1 MGAAVTASPWLIPA
15 LMGGMGAVG
24 SALGGGAQGQLKGY
38 GVGSAPPTRMS
49 LDPTLLGQVLAPIEQ
64 VMGIA
69 AGRARQPVTLPGA
82 FAQPNPMY
90 SGGGLPM
97 PIGTTGVDPAL
108 QQPHLMGLQGVNIG
122 KGPLSREYRQYGG
135 VGKKAA
141 WGTVSQ
147 GDPQMP
153 EVGGGMPQL
162 QAALELLGVHRDPMG
177 NLSSG
182 GTDLFTGAGNG
193 GGNGAGNGGGNGTGD
208 SAYRCDPVTER
219 WDENLQTCVPIVF
232 DDPTDTPESDQG
244 GAIDYDDEGYPLPQS
259 GFHQSNQTAS
269 SNCADLEVERQ
280 AQCVAE
286 GGRWIPGSPVSGS
299 GGRPCGGYC
308 Q

>member
-24 SALGGGAQGQLKGY
+24 SALGSGAQGQLKGY

-141 WGTVSQ
+141 WGTVPQ

-162 QAALELLGVHRDPMG
+162 QAALELLGVHSDPMG

-182 GTDLFTGAGNG
+182 GTALFTGADPT
-193 GGNGAGNGGGNGTGD
+193 GGN
-208 SAYRCDPVTER
+208 RCDPVTER
-219 WDENLQTCVPIVF
+219 WDEKLGTCVPLVF
-232 DDPTDTPESDQG
+232 DNGPG
-244 GAIDYDDEGYPLPQS
+244 NDYDDGKDEETRCIDGNGYWCAAT
-259 GFHQSNQTAS
+259 QTCS
-269 SNCADLEVERQ
+269 QDIGD
-280 AQCVAE
+280 CV
-286 GGRWIPGSPVSGS
+286 
-299 GGRPCGGYC
+299 
-308 Q
+308 

>member
-1 MGAAVTASPWLIPA
+1 
-15 LMGGMGAVG
+15 MGGMGAVG
-24 SALGGGAQGQLKGY
+24 SALGSGAQGQLKGY

-122 KGPLSREYRQYGG
+122 KGPLSPEYRQYGG

-141 WGTVSQ
+141 WEPSRKVTPRCQKSAVECRNSRPHWNSWVSIAIPWGT
-147 GDPQMP
+147 
-153 EVGGGMPQL
+153 
-162 QAALELLGVHRDPMG
+162 
-177 NLSSG
+177 
-182 GTDLFTGAGNG
+182 
-193 GGNGAGNGGGNGTGD
+193 
-208 SAYRCDPVTER
+208 
-219 WDENLQTCVPIVF
+219 
-232 DDPTDTPESDQG
+232 
-244 GAIDYDDEGYPLPQS
+244 
-259 GFHQSNQTAS
+259 
-269 SNCADLEVERQ
+269 
-280 AQCVAE
+280 
-286 GGRWIPGSPVSGS
+286 
-299 GGRPCGGYC
+299 
-308 Q
+308 

>member
-1 MGAAVTASPWLIPA
+1 MGVATAAWLVPA
-15 LMGGMGAVG
+15 IMGGVGAVG
-24 SALGGGAQGQLKGY
+24 SALGSSAEGKLKGY

-69 AGRARQPVTLPGA
+69 AGRARQPGA

-135 VGKKAA
+135 VGRKAA
-141 WGTVSQ
+141 WGTVPQ

-162 QAALELLGVHRDPMG
+162 QAALELLGVHSDPMG

-182 GTDLFTGAGNG
+182 GTALFTGADPT
-193 GGNGAGNGGGNGTGD
+193 GGN
-208 SAYRCDPVTER
+208 RCDPVTER
-219 WDENLQTCVPIVF
+219 WDEKLGTCVPLVFDNGDDNGDQGTDEETKCFDENRYWCAATQTCV
-232 DDPTDTPESDQG
+232 DDIGD
-244 GAIDYDDEGYPLPQS
+244 
-259 GFHQSNQTAS
+259 
-269 SNCADLEVERQ
+269 
-280 AQCVAE
+280 CV
-286 GGRWIPGSPVSGS
+286 S
-299 GGRPCGGYC
+299 
-308 Q
+308 